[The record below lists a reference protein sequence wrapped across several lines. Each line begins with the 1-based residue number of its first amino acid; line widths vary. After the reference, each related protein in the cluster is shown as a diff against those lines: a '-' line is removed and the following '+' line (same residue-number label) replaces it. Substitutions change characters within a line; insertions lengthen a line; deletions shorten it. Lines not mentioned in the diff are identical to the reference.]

1 LSERLIR
8 GALIV
13 LCAFVALTALPS
25 AVFVVPSLPSEWLM
39 SGPFSDYVVPALAL
53 FAVGVVAAAA
63 AFGVFSTPKL
73 GALAA
78 LVAGL
83 AMMLFELVEVAVVG
97 IALVEYPDLPQSWL
111 QPIYFAIGLAIVVLA
126 AALYRGGETRVEL
139 SAA

>member
-1 LSERLIR
+1 MSERLIR
-8 GALIV
+8 GVLIAL
-13 LCAFVALTALPS
+13 CGFVALTALPS
-25 AVFVVPSLPSEWLM
+25 AIIVVPSLPDEWLA
-39 SGPFSDYVVPALAL
+39 SGPFSDYAIPAIAL

-78 LVAGL
+78 LVAGV

-111 QPIYFAIGLAIVVLA
+111 QPIYFAIGLAIVMLA
-126 AALYRGGETRVEL
+126 AALYRGGETRL
-139 SAA
+139 GINAA

>member
-1 LSERLIR
+1 MSERLIR
-8 GALIV
+8 GVLIT

-25 AVFVVPSLPSEWLM
+25 AILVVPSLPSEWLA
-39 SGPFSDYVVPALAL
+39 SGPFSDYLIPAIAL
-53 FAVGVVAAAA
+53 FAVGIVAAAA

-111 QPIYFAIGLAIVVLA
+111 QPIYFGVGLAIVILA
-126 AALYRGGETRVEL
+126 AALYRGKEARVRL